1 MSARPFVEA
10 AQRAGYRVT
19 AIDAYADTETL
30 ALAEL
35 SLLVDYDQQGFK
47 ADALLSA
54 VNDLDANQY
63 LGFVYGSGFEAQ
75 PELLQKISTKIPLLG
90 NTAATVAKVKTAS
103 SFFASLQKLN
113 IPFPNVVDC
122 LPAEPK
128 QRYLRKSATG
138 NGGTHIS
145 WVKKASQSLASNCYY
160 QEHISGCS
168 VSLLFLADGNSVE
181 VIGFNEQWLS
191 PSVAMPFRYGG
202 AVSQLHLAT
211 AIQQQLIISAK
222 KITLAFG
229 LLGLNSLDAI
239 VAKNIAYILEINPR
253 LSATVALYAE
263 SNLLQQHI
271 LACLGQSPSIAMSVK
286 EASAH
291 AIVYAPTDLKIITG
305 LAWPSW
311 VVDIPDTTKKNTVIK
326 EGEPVCMVVAQS
338 EDAESAKQLVQTR
351 VKLIQKLLKVHRG
364 THVQQR

>member
-1 MSARPFVEA
+1 L

-19 AIDAYADTETL
+19 AIDAYADIETL

-35 SLLVDYDQQGFK
+35 SVVVDCFQQGFN
-47 ADALLSA
+47 ADALLAA

-90 NTAATVAKVKTAS
+90 NNAATVAKIKTAS
-103 SFFASLQKLN
+103 SFFASLKQLN
-113 IPFPNVVDC
+113 IPFPNVVEC
-122 LPAEPK
+122 LPAGLK
-128 QRYLRKSATG
+128 QRYLKKFAAG

-145 WVKKASQSLASNCYY
+145 WVTKDCQPLELNCYY

-168 VSLLFLADGNSVE
+168 VSLLFLADGNSVK

-191 PSVAMPFRYGG
+191 PCLATPFRYGG
-202 AVSQLHLAT
+202 AVSHLHLAT
-211 AIQQQLIISAK
+211 DIQLQLITSAQ

-229 LLGLNSLDAI
+229 LVGLNSLDAI
-239 VAKNIAYILEINPR
+239 VAKNMVYILEINPR
-253 LSATVALYAE
+253 LSATVGLYAE

-271 LACLGQSPSIAMSVK
+271 LTCLGQSPSVAIEVK

-291 AIVYAPTDLKIITG
+291 AMVYAPSELRITKDLI
-305 LAWPSW
+305 WPDW
-311 VVDIPDTTKKNTVIK
+311 AVDIPDITNKIAVIK
-326 EGEPVCMVVAQS
+326 EGDPVCTVVAQTL
-338 EDAESAKQLVQTR
+338 DAESAKQLVQTR
-351 VKLIQKLLKVHRG
+351 VKLMQQLLEAYRG
-364 THVQQR
+364 IHVK